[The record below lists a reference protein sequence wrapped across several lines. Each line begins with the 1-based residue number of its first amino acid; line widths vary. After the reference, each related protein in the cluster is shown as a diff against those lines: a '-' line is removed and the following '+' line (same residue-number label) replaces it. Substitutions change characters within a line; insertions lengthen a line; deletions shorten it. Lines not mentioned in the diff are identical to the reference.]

1 MKLSNRLYA
10 CASLVKSG
18 STAADV
24 GTDHGHLPIY
34 LLSRGIC
41 SHVIASDLRPKPLQA
56 ARDNAAEAGVADH
69 ITFCLSDGLRSV
81 PLEGVD
87 TVICAGMGGDTIQSI
102 LLGTPEIWR
111 PGVQFILQ
119 PQAAVAELRGFL
131 SEHGF
136 RIEQEIFAQDGAF
149 VYTIMEVFYG
159 GAMLIPPEQ
168 RYIPQG
174 VQDRNGTLYRAYMD
188 RIRNSLKKTIRGLER
203 AAAEPNPQR
212 LAFYRASLRAIE
224 ELEENHADCS

>member
-10 CASLVKSG
+10 CASLVRPNG
-18 STAADV
+18 TAVDV

-34 LLSRGIC
+34 LLSEGIC
-41 SHVIASDLRPKPLQA
+41 SRVIAGDLRPKPLQA
-56 ARDNAAEAGVADH
+56 AKNNAAEAGFAED

-81 PLEGVD
+81 PLEGID

-111 PGVQFILQ
+111 PEVQFILQ

-131 SEHGF
+131 SDHGF
-136 RIEQEIFAQDGAF
+136 WIQQEIFAQDGAF
-149 VYTIMEVFYG
+149 VYTIMEVYFG
-159 GAMLIPPEQ
+159 NAAAIPPDQ

-188 RIRNSLKKTIRGLER
+188 RIRNSLKKTIRGLEQ

-212 LAFYRASLRAIE
+212 LAYYRASLHAIE
-224 ELEENHADCS
+224 ELEADYADHS

>member
-41 SHVIASDLRPKPLQA
+41 SHVIAGDLRPKPLQA

-69 ITFCLSDGLRSV
+69 ITFCLSDGLCSV
-81 PLEGVD
+81 PLE
-87 TVICAGMGGDTIQSI
+87 GGDTIQSI

-159 GAMLIPPEQ
+159 DAMLIPPEQ

-174 VQDRNGTLYRAYMD
+174 VQDRQSPLYCAYM
-188 RIRNSLKKTIRGLER
+188 RRVRNGLEKTIRGLER

>member
-10 CASLVKSG
+10 CAGLVRPG
-18 STAADV
+18 SIAADV

-34 LLSRGIC
+34 LLTQGIC
-41 SHVIASDLRPKPLQA
+41 SRVIAGDLRPKPLQA
-56 ARDNAAEAGVADH
+56 ARDNAAEAGVADQ

-87 TVICAGMGGDTIQSI
+87 TVICAGMGGDTIRSI
-102 LLGTPEIWR
+102 LLGTPEIWH

-136 RIEQEIFAQDGAF
+136 RIRQEIFAQDGTF
-149 VYTIMEVFYG
+149 VYTVMEVFYG
-159 GAMLIPPEQ
+159 DAVPIPPDQ
-168 RYIPQG
+168 RHIPQG
-174 VQDRNGTLYRAYMD
+174 VSDRQSPLYRAYMR
-188 RIRNSLKKTIRGLER
+188 RIRSGLEKTIRGLEQ
-203 AAAEPNPQR
+203 ATAEPNPQR
-212 LAFYRASLRAIE
+212 LEYYRASLRAVE
-224 ELEENHADCS
+224 ELEENHADHS

>member
-10 CASLVKSG
+10 CAGLVRPG

-34 LLSRGIC
+34 LLSQGIC
-41 SHVIASDLRPKPLQA
+41 SRVIASDLRPMPLQA
-56 ARDNAAEAGVADH
+56 AKDNAAQAGVENQ
-69 ITFCLSDGLRSV
+69 ITFCLSDGLQNV
-81 PLEGVD
+81 PLEGID

-131 SEHGF
+131 SDHGF
-136 RIEQEIFAQDGAF
+136 RIQQEIFAQDGAF
-149 VYTIMEVFYG
+149 VYTVMEVFYG
-159 GAMLIPPEQ
+159 DAVPIPLEQ

-174 VQDRNGTLYRAYMD
+174 VQDRQSPLYCAYMR
-188 RIRNSLKKTIRGLER
+188 RIRNGLEKTIRGLEQ
-203 AAAEPNPQR
+203 ATAEPNPQR
-212 LAFYRASLRAIE
+212 LAYYRASLRAME
-224 ELEENHADCS
+224 ELEEKHADHS

>member
-10 CASLVKSG
+10 CARLVQPG

-34 LLSRGIC
+34 LLSREIC
-41 SHVIASDLRPKPLQA
+41 SRVIASDLRPKPLQA

-111 PGVQFILQ
+111 PDVQFILQ

-131 SEHGF
+131 SDHGF

-159 GAMLIPPEQ
+159 DAVPIPPDR

-174 VQDRNGTLYRAYMD
+174 VRDRNGTLYRAYMD

-212 LAFYRASLRAIE
+212 LAYYRASLLAIE
-224 ELEENHADCS
+224 ELEARYADHS